1 MIYEKGLLPCK
12 TFHLHVS
19 ISFYQESGLTT
30 YSFNRRESEFTTLLA
45 YNNYLEE
52 VESLTFNLITK
63 TDVAAT
69 EAKLKAYQQ
78 ANTASIVQN
87 AALASQ
93 ENSSQAQ
100 RAAAEREALHRS
112 RQAARMEEEVER
124 EERAEERRNVLE
136 KLKQGGDAEAI
147 VKEGQKVMLKKSSAR
162 RKEADMK
169 RSSAAQEQTQQQILT
184 QHPGA
189 NDFAAT
195 DGGIFQ
201 IAGLKPVEQ
210 VVASPP
216 YSPFAGIHIEPKY
229 FDLQEKYENPFLD
242 AAKAN
247 ARMLAGGYDIAEYKS
262 RAMMDA
268 FAGLGVFIGEEIAA
282 RDKENA

>member
-1 MIYEKGLLPCK
+1 MHGYILYFPII
-12 TFHLHVS
+12 TS
-19 ISFYQESGLTT
+19 ARDLTPS
-30 YSFNRRESEFTTLLA
+30 SFNRRENEFTDLLA

-52 VESLTFNLITK
+52 VETLTFNLISR
-63 TDVAAT
+63 TDVQAT
-69 EAKLKAYQQ
+69 EAKLQAYQK

-93 ENSSQAQ
+93 EHSSQAQ

-112 RQAARMEEEVER
+112 RQAAKIEEEAER
-124 EERAEERRNVLE
+124 EEREEERRNVLE

-147 VKEGQKVMLKKSSAR
+147 VREGQKVMLKKSSAR

-169 RSSAAQEQTQQQILT
+169 RSAAAQEQAQQQILS
-184 QHPGA
+184 QGPGVGGVSTA
-189 NDFAAT
+189 D
-195 DGGIFQ
+195 DGTFQ
-201 IAGLKPVEQ
+201 IAGLKPVEK

-216 YSPFAGIHIEPKY
+216 YSPFAGIHVEPKY
-229 FDLQEKYENPFLD
+229 FDLQEKYDNPFLD
-242 AAKAN
+242 AVTKD
-247 ARMLAGGYDIAEYKS
+247 ARMLAGGYDIMEYKA

-282 RDKENA
+282 RDKENAKAGLAARG

>member
-1 MIYEKGLLPCK
+1 MRSILAATIY
-12 TFHLHVS
+12 VS
-19 ISFYQESGLTT
+19 YLWLTLS
-30 YSFNRRESEFTTLLA
+30 SFNRRESEFTTLFD

-52 VESLTFNLITK
+52 VETLAFNLITK

-78 ANTASIVQN
+78 ANSASIAQN
-87 AALASQ
+87 AALELQ

-100 RAAAEREALHRS
+100 RAAAEREALHQS
-112 RQAARMEEEVER
+112 RQAARMEEEAER
-124 EERAEERRNVLE
+124 EEREEERQKVLE
-136 KLKQGGDAEAI
+136 KLKQGGDADAI

-162 RKEADMK
+162 RKEADLK
-169 RSSAAQEQTQQQILT
+169 RAAAAQEQTQQQILNQRSGVVYPAT
-184 QHPGA
+184 N
-189 NDFAAT
+189 NDGLFR
-195 DGGIFQ
+195 

-229 FDLQEKYENPFLD
+229 FGLQENYDNPFLD
-242 AAKAN
+242 RAKTN
-247 ARMLAGGYDIAEYKS
+247 PGILAGGYDVAEYKA

-268 FAGLGVFIGEEIAA
+268 FAGLAVFVGEEIAA
-282 RDKENA
+282 KERGNA